1 MSAENPDS
9 VDAGIT
15 RFFFFDRNET
25 LEKEH
30 VPFTE
35 NFAHKYLIS
44 IDGTVAAYRLPQLL
58 LGNSLVMKQKSQY
71 YEHYYSLLNKNKPHV
86 LEVANDLSDLE
97 RKLDWIRKNQEEA
110 QEMIKNANDLV
121 DTVLQPINVYS
132 YWLKVIQVNFS
143 FFEKIYFFFKFPKLF
158 QTYAERA
165 DDYFTPIEE
174 MEHVPQP
181 RSVFDCACHPAAHT
195 EL

>member
-1 MSAENPDS
+1 MPVIKPLLDIAAMSAENPDS

-35 NFAHKYLIS
+35 NFDHKYLIS

-97 RKLDWIRKNQEEA
+97 RKLDWIRKNQDEA
-110 QEMIKNANDLV
+110 QEMIKNANELV
-121 DTVLQPINVYS
+121 DRVLQPINVYS
-132 YWLKVIQVNFS
+132 YWLKVIQVNYDFS
-143 FFEKIYFFFKFPKLF
+143 LGKSLFSNFRYANRVIGRNKKI
-158 QTYAERA
+158 
-165 DDYFTPIEE
+165 
-174 MEHVPQP
+174 HN
-181 RSVFDCACHPAAHT
+181 
-195 EL
+195 